1 MLRSLNCGLT
11 AFENFCLAAGIAVAV
26 TVATAQVILRYV
38 GGTGLFWAEELVV
51 YTIVWTTFLA
61 AGAAVRSG
69 EHLTVELI
77 NLAVGERYIGALTR
91 VIGVVGAVAGVALAV
106 FGTELVLTA
115 RDYGQLSPALQLPMW
130 IVYLA
135 MPLSGVLMTI
145 RFVQQVITPPRRGHG
160 PAQVEDVLC
169 P

>member
-1 MLRSLNCGLT
+1 MLAALDRGLT
-11 AFENFCLAAGIAVAV
+11 AFENFCLAAGTALAV
-26 TVATAQVILRYV
+26 TIATLQVILRYV

-77 NLAVGERYIGALTR
+77 NLAVGDRNMGVLAR
-91 VIGVVGAVAGVALAV
+91 VIGVVGAAAGVALTV

-145 RFVQQVITPPRRGHG
+145 RFLQQVIAPPRRGHS
-160 PAQVEDVLC
+160 PARVEDIVC

>member
-1 MLRSLNCGLT
+1 MLGLLDRGLT
-11 AFENFCLAAGIAVAV
+11 AFENFCLAAGTAVAV
-26 TVATAQVILRYV
+26 TVATVQVILRYV

-77 NLAVGERYIGALTR
+77 NLAVGERYIGVLTR
-91 VIGVVGAVAGVALAV
+91 VIGLIGAVAGVALTV

-115 RDYGQLSPALQLPMW
+115 QDYGQLSPALQLPMW

-135 MPLSGVLMTI
+135 MPVSGLLMTI
-145 RFVQQVITPPRRGHG
+145 RFLQQMIAPPRRSHA

>member
-1 MLRSLNCGLT
+1 MLRSLDRWLT
-11 AFENFCLAAGIAVAV
+11 GFENFCLAAGTAVAV
-26 TVATAQVILRYV
+26 TVATVQVILRYV

-51 YTIVWTTFLA
+51 YTIIWTTFLA

-77 NLAVGERYIGALTR
+77 NLAVGERYIGALAR
-91 VIGVVGAVAGVALAV
+91 AIGVIGAVAGIALTV
-106 FGTELVLTA
+106 FGAELVLTA

-135 MPLSGVLMTI
+135 MPLSGALMTI
-145 RFVQQVITPPRRGHG
+145 RLVQQAIAPPRRGHG
-160 PAQVEDVLC
+160 PARVEDVLC